1 MVTDKRLV
9 FILGTP
15 RSGTSWAVKTF
26 DLLPTVCALF
36 EPDVPRRYDSPWREQ
51 IRPYWT
57 AEPFVI
63 TQETATDAARQHAKP
78 VFQHLDH
85 VMEQEANRDHDAVVV
100 KIPRLEK
107 MPLLLDRYQ
116 PDFVFFMH
124 RNPYAILNSNE
135 RFGMLKRIKS
145 TINLEFDQMQRH
157 APEFGIEL
165 DFARART
172 LPQKHALITHVR
184 HQLAPK
190 LLEPYSHR
198 IVEYENLCFD
208 SADRYRELFT
218 EAGLGWSETVSEK
231 IRKRG
236 QPKEVGA
243 SFHSVQRVS
252 EERAYGW
259 RNELSPEIVD
269 SVSAM
274 FADLGIEDNTPPL
287 TPEERT
293 KASAFHAARAKRLKK
308 ERMLKSVH
316 HLRLR
321 LMGKR

>member
-1 MVTDKRLV
+1 MANDKRLV

-51 IRPYWT
+51 ISSYWS

-63 TQETATDAARQHAKP
+63 TPDTATAEAQQLAKP

-85 VMEQEANRDHDAVVV
+85 VIEQEAKREHDTVVI

-107 MPLLLDRYQ
+107 MPLLLDHYR
-116 PDFVFFMH
+116 PDFVYFMH
-124 RNPYAILNSNE
+124 RNPFAILNSNE

-157 APEFGIEL
+157 APEFGINL
-165 DFARART
+165 DFARAQT

-184 HQLAPK
+184 HQLAPT
-190 LLEPYSHR
+190 LLQPYSNR
-198 IVEYENLCFD
+198 IVEYEDLCFD

-218 EAGLGWSETVSEK
+218 EAGLGWSETVGEE

-236 QPKEVGA
+236 QPAEVGA

-252 EERAYGW
+252 EERAHGW

-269 SVSAM
+269 SVAAM

-287 TPEERT
+287 TPEERSR
-293 KASAFHAARAKRLKK
+293 ASAFHATRTKRLKQ
-308 ERMLKSVH
+308 ERVLKSLH
-316 HLRLR
+316 HVRLR
-321 LMGKR
+321 LTGKR